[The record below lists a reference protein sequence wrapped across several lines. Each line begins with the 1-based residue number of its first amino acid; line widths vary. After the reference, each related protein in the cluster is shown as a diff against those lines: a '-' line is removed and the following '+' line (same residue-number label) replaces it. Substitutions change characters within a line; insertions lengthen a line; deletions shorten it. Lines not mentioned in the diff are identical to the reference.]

1 MNGDLYPK
9 RTEFT
14 NKSELGGRPL
24 PTDDLEQWE
33 QAIC

>member
-1 MNGDLYPK
+1 MSGDLYPK

-14 NKSELGGRPL
+14 NKSELGGRL